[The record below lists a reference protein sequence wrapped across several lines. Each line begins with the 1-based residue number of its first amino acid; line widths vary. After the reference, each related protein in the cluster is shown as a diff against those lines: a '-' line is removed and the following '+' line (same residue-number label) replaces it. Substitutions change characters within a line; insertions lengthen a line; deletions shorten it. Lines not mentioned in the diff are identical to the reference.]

1 MKKTLPQAVIDAQQ
15 AGKTVLELTGDDDR
29 VYYFTKPGKKDIE
42 RFIATA
48 TKGKAALA
56 AKNLVLE
63 MAIAP
68 TADELAKDYEEN
80 PGRMV
85 ALNNALQSAVGMNE
99 EFTAKKL

>member
-1 MKKTLPQAVIDAQQ
+1 MSKTLPAAVTEAQT
-15 AGKTVLELTGDDDR
+15 AGKAVLELTGDDDR
-29 VYYFTKPGKKDIE
+29 KYYFLKPGKKDIE

-63 MAIAP
+63 MALSP
-68 TADELAKDYEEN
+68 NADEIGREYEEN

-85 ALNNALQSAVGMNE
+85 ALNNALQAAVGMNE
-99 EFTAKKL
+99 DFVTKKL